1 MTKTAGSEVFHS
13 NISLNYRR
21 TDALAG
27 RKASYAQSKRRVLMG
42 STERVFSCILV
53 ACFLVSLAFA
63 QGSYRA
69 QLRGTVTDA
78 SGAVVRGATVT
89 ITDTGTNISSV
100 SHTDDKGEYYFT
112 GLRPSSYSVKA
123 ELKGFRTTERTG
135 VVLAVDQEASLNFT
149 LSPASVS
156 ENVVVTTTAPLLDTE
171 NATLGTDITSEYV
184 HEIPLMNR
192 DFFGLTFLAAG
203 VTEVAGSGTQDNYP
217 SGTNFTSNGQRN
229 ATAEIRLD
237 GALISAPEQGE
248 GGNSNVYYEPLVEG
262 MQEMKVQ
269 NNSFSAEFGNNGGTV
284 VNMVMKSG
292 TDVFHGSGWYFLQRP
307 GVDARDFFNPAPN
320 PKPDSKRDQGGF
332 SLGGPI
338 RKNRTFFFVDF
349 EKVSSSSASSGLVT
363 VPTTA
368 ERLGDFSGLTNPIY
382 DPKQPLVPCPPPA
395 TPGTMCRPPVQN
407 GGIIPVGERDP
418 IGMAVLNLYPQPT
431 NSNEFGNYNYTTVT
445 QAPDYQFDIKIDHQI
460 NDKNRIN
467 GRYSRGW
474 SNYTTPLTLGDS
486 FDNDGIASGV
496 TVAQNGSFEYTWTVN
511 PRIIWTNH
519 AAIDRVHELSL
530 PGIPTISGFNASL
543 PTGTQGLPPVFEQAN
558 GIDEM
563 PTFMMQGNLPWNNL
577 YDQCCIYTKFGH
589 TLVSYSSQ
597 LVISRGSHLIK
608 VGGEQRIF
616 YNNFWQPN
624 NPTGLLTFTDNVT
637 SPNPNSDT
645 TQICNGSCNNPNN
658 IQTITTGNPL
668 ASLAFGY
675 GDNINASSQL
685 IVTPSVANR
694 SLETG
699 FYIQDDWKVNSKLTV
714 NLGLRYEW
722 SSPYTSRNNQLE
734 FSNFTADSGV
744 NINLTSLPAAAQA
757 AGAMSAQATMQSIP
771 GLNLPT
777 TQELYGTTQFATSS
791 MRTIPTYRK
800 DVGPRLGFAYAF
812 DSKTVVRG
820 GVGIYF
826 GMSPATNF
834 QYPGSAFRKTANLF
848 FTNDDFA
855 TQSATLENPFPGGF
869 TGPQG
874 TQYGQFANWG
884 YQNPNDL
891 GTTAA
896 RDADIYQWNLGVQ
909 RELPSQIVL
918 GVDYVANR
926 STHLPWSGTN
936 NRAFIPSSLLAQVA
950 TAVTP
955 TDATCQ
961 TDSCVS
967 NFLQT
972 LVGNPFY
979 SMFNTPCTSTPS
991 NPCFNEVNSNY
1002 GESSL
1007 PLSYLLNKYPQF
1019 AGDFEGLMLESA
1031 NSWYN
1036 AMQIRFQK
1044 RTTHHVSF
1052 EGSYTISKET
1062 DYSSAGRNN
1071 WVGALG
1077 LGLPQQLDN
1086 LSAEHSIG
1094 ASDAPQRL
1102 AAAVVVDLPFG
1113 RKQWIGGNMNRAVDA
1128 VVGGW
1133 SIATLITQ
1141 QSGQPMAIGMA
1152 NARLANGSQ
1161 RPDVVCSQL
1170 KSGTSMHDV
1179 ALNWEANSTAIS
1191 NNLPPVNTFLNANC
1205 FADPGDQIPGN
1216 APRYFSGLRVD
1227 GIHNADL
1234 NLYKSFVPKEGMR
1247 LEVRAEVFNFTNH
1260 PRFGQPNSAV
1270 GSGPAGGSDANPF
1283 FGTISGDALG
1293 ETPRFFQFGLRFEF

>member
-1 MTKTAGSEVFHS
+1 MRPS
-13 NISLNYRR
+13 
-21 TDALAG
+21 G
-27 RKASYAQSKRRVLMG
+27 RLL
-42 STERVFSCILV
+42 FCILV
-53 ACFLVSLAFA
+53 ACMCGSLATFAGA

-69 QLRGTVTDA
+69 QLRGTVSDA
-78 SGAVVRGATVT
+78 SGAVVRGVTVT
-89 ITDTGTNISSV
+89 ITDVGTNIASV
-100 SHTDDKGEYYFT
+100 SRTDEKGEYYFT
-112 GLRPSSYSVKA
+112 GLRPSTYSVKA
-123 ELKGFRTTERTG
+123 ELKGFRAEEKTG
-135 VVLAVDQEASLNFT
+135 VVLAVDQQASLNFM

-156 ENVVVTTTAPLLDTE
+156 EKMEVTAIAPLMDTD
-171 NATLGTDITSEYV
+171 NATLGTDITHEYIN
-184 HEIPLMNR
+184 EIPLLGR
-192 DFFGLTFLAAG
+192 DYFGLTFLAAG
-203 VTEVAGSGTQDNYP
+203 VTEVAGSGTSDNYP

-229 ATAEIRLD
+229 ATAEIRMD

-248 GGNSNVYYEPLVEG
+248 GGNTNVYYEPLVDSV
-262 MQEMKVQ
+262 QEFKVE

-284 VNMVMKSG
+284 VNMVLKSG
-292 TDVFHGSGWYFLQRP
+292 TNAFHGTGWYFLQRP
-307 GVDARDFFNPAPN
+307 QMDARDFFNPKYVVGDPTPN
-320 PKPDSKRDQGGF
+320 AKPDTKRDQGGF

-338 RKNRTFFFVDF
+338 KKNRTFFFVDF
-349 EKVSSSSASSGLVT
+349 EKVRNLSASSGVAT
-363 VPTTA
+363 VPTA
-368 ERLGDFSGLTNPIY
+368 QERMGDFSGLTNIIY
-382 DPKQPLVPCPPPA
+382 DPKQPLIPCSPPTNP
-395 TPGTMCRPPVQN
+395 PTMCRPPVAN

-418 IGMAVLNLYPQPT
+418 IGMAVLNLFPQPT
-431 NSNEFGNYNYTTVT
+431 NPNEFYNYNYTTL
-445 QAPDYQFDIKIDHQI
+445 ANGPDYQFDIKLDHQI
-460 NDKNRIN
+460 NDKNRVS

-474 SNYTTPLTLGDS
+474 SNYTTPLTLGDG

-496 TVAQNGSFEYTWTVN
+496 TLAQNGSFEYAWTVN
-511 PRIIWTNH
+511 PRIILTSH
-519 AAIDRVHELSL
+519 AAVDRVHELSL
-530 PGIPTISGFNASL
+530 PGIPTISSFNASL
-543 PTGTQGLPPVFEQAN
+543 PAGTQGLPAVFEQAN
-558 GIDEM
+558 GLDQM
-563 PTFMMQGNLPWNNL
+563 PTFNMQGNLPWNNL

-608 VGGEQRIF
+608 IGGEQRIF

-624 NPTGLLTFTDNVT
+624 NPTGNLTFTDEVT
-637 SPNPNSDT
+637 SPT
-645 TQICNGSCNNPNN
+645 PNN
-658 IQTITTGNPL
+658 DYDASGNTSGNPL

-685 IVTPSVANR
+685 LVTPSVANR

-744 NINLTSLPAAAQA
+744 GINFTTLPPGASAQ
-757 AGAMSAQATMQSIP
+757 GAMSAQATMQSIP

-777 TQELYGTTQFATSS
+777 TEELYGTTQFATSS
-791 MRTIPTYRK
+791 MRTVPTYRK
-800 DVGPRLGFAYAF
+800 DIGPRVGFAYAF
-812 DSKTVVRG
+812 DAKTVVRG

-848 FTNDDFA
+848 FTNNDFVCGDGSPA
-855 TQSATLENPFPGGF
+855 CPNTASLENPFPGGF

-874 TQYGQFANWG
+874 RQYGQLANWG

-891 GTTAA
+891 GNTAA
-896 RDADIYQWNLGVQ
+896 RDADIYQWNLGMQ
-909 RELPSQIVL
+909 REMPGEIVI

-936 NRAFIPSSLLAQVA
+936 NRDYIPSSLLAQISQ
-950 TAVTP
+950 AVHYDNDVTQGNGIGNC
-955 TDATCQ
+955 DLNN
-961 TDSCVS
+961 CVT
-967 NFLQT
+967 NFLNT
-972 LVGNPFY
+972 IVGNPFY
-979 SMFNTPCTSTPS
+979 SMFNTPCTPTPS

-1002 GESSL
+1002 NQSVL
-1007 PLSYLLNKYPQF
+1007 PLSTLLTKYPQF

-1036 AMQIRFQK
+1036 ALQIRFQK

-1077 LGLPQQLDN
+1077 LGQPQQLDN

-1102 AAAVVVDLPFG
+1102 AGAVVVDLPFG
-1113 RKQWIGGNMNRAVDA
+1113 RNQWIGGNMNRGVDA

-1133 SIATLITQ
+1133 SVATLITQ
-1141 QSGQPMAIGMA
+1141 QSGQPMAIGL
-1152 NARLANGSQ
+1152 NNPLLANGSQ
-1161 RPDVVCSQL
+1161 RPDTVCSQL

-1179 ALNWEANSTAIS
+1179 ALNWQANAAAVGNS
-1191 NNLPPVNTFLNANC
+1191 LPPVATFFNANC
-1205 FADPGDQIPGN
+1205 FADPGDNIPGN
-1216 APRYFSGLRVD
+1216 ARRYFSGLRVD

-1247 LEVRAEVFNFTNH
+1247 VEVRAEIFNFTNH

-1270 GSGPAGGSDANPF
+1270 GSGPAGSSITNLTNPA
-1283 FGTISGDALG
+1283 FGIITGDAPGQL
-1293 ETPRFFQFGLRFEF
+1293 PRYFQFGVRFEF

>member
-1 MTKTAGSEVFHS
+1 MRPT
-13 NISLNYRR
+13 
-21 TDALAG
+21 G
-27 RKASYAQSKRRVLMG
+27 RLFVSF
-42 STERVFSCILV
+42 TLV
-53 ACFLVSLAFA
+53 ACFCASLATFVAA

-69 QLRGTVTDA
+69 QLRGTVSDA
-78 SGAVVRGATVT
+78 TGAVVHNATVT
-89 ITDTGTNISSV
+89 ITDMGTNIANV
-100 SHTDDKGEYYFT
+100 SHTDDKGEYFFT
-112 GLRPSSYSVKA
+112 GLRPSTYAVKA

-149 LSPASVS
+149 LTPASVS
-156 ENVVVTTTAPLLDTE
+156 EKIEVTTTAPLLDTD
-171 NATLGTDITSEYV
+171 NATLGTDITHEYIN
-184 HEIPLMNR
+184 EIPLLGR
-192 DFFGLTFLAAG
+192 DYFGLTFLAAG
-203 VTEVAGSGTQDNYP
+203 VTEVAGSGTSDNYP

-248 GGNSNVYYEPLVEG
+248 GGNTNVYYEPLVDSV
-262 MQEMKVQ
+262 QEFKVQ

-284 VNMVMKSG
+284 VNMVLKGG
-292 TDVFHGSGWYFLQRP
+292 TNAFHGTGWYFLQRP
-307 GVDARDFFNPAPN
+307 QMDARDFFNPKYVVGDSTPN
-320 PKPDSKRDQGGF
+320 AKPDTKRDQGGF

-349 EKVSSSSASSGLVT
+349 EKVRNLSASSGVVT
-363 VPTTA
+363 VPTA
-368 ERLGDFSGLTNPIY
+368 QERLGDFSGLTNIIY
-382 DPKQPLVPCPPPA
+382 DPKQPLIPCTPPTNP
-395 TPGTMCRPPVQN
+395 PTMCRPPVAN

-418 IGMAVLNLYPQPT
+418 IGMAVLNSFPQPT
-431 NSNEFGNYNYTTVT
+431 NPNEFYNYNYTTL
-445 QAPDYQFDIKIDHQI
+445 ANGPDYQFDIKLDHQI
-460 NDKNRIN
+460 NDKNRVS

-474 SNYTTPLTLGDS
+474 SNYTTPLTLGDQ
-486 FDNDGIASGV
+486 FDNDGISSGV
-496 TVAQNGSFEYTWTVN
+496 TLAQNGSFEYAWTVN
-511 PRIIWTNH
+511 PRIIWTSH

-530 PGIPTISGFNASL
+530 PGIPTISSFNASL
-543 PTGTQGLPPVFEQAN
+543 PAGTQGLPAVFEQAN
-558 GIDEM
+558 GLDQM
-563 PTFMMQGNLPWNNL
+563 PTFNMQGNLPWNNL

-608 VGGEQRIF
+608 IGGEQRIF

-624 NPTGLLTFTDNVT
+624 NPTGNLTFTDEVT
-637 SPNPNSDT
+637 SPT
-645 TQICNGSCNNPNN
+645 PNN
-658 IQTITTGNPL
+658 DYDASGNTSGNPL

-685 IVTPSVANR
+685 LVTPSVANR

-744 NINLTSLPAAAQA
+744 GINFTSLPPGASAQ
-757 AGAMSAQATMQSIP
+757 GAMSAQATMQSIP

-791 MRTIPTYRK
+791 MRTVPTYRK
-800 DVGPRLGFAYAF
+800 DIGPRLGFAYAF

-820 GVGIYF
+820 GIGIYF

-848 FTNDDFA
+848 FTNDDFVCGDGNPA
-855 TQSATLENPFPGGF
+855 CPNTASLENPFPGGF

-874 TQYGQFANWG
+874 KEYGQLANWG

-891 GTTAA
+891 GNTAA
-896 RDADIYQWNLGVQ
+896 RDADIYQWNLGMQ
-909 RELPSQIVL
+909 RELPGEVVI

-936 NRAFIPSSLLAQVA
+936 NRDYIPSSLLAPISQ
-950 TAVTP
+950 AVHYDNDVTQGNGIGNC
-955 TDATCQ
+955 DLNN
-961 TDSCVS
+961 CVT
-967 NFLQT
+967 NFLNT
-972 LVGNPFY
+972 IVGNPFY
-979 SMFNTPCTSTPS
+979 SMFNTPCTPTAS

-1002 GESSL
+1002 NQSVL
-1007 PLSYLLNKYPQF
+1007 PLSTLLNKYPQF

-1036 AMQIRFQK
+1036 ALQIRFQK

-1077 LGLPQQLDN
+1077 LGQPQQLDN

-1102 AAAVVVDLPFG
+1102 AGAVVVDLPIG
-1113 RKQWIGGNMNRAVDA
+1113 RNQWIGGSMNRAVDA
-1128 VVGGW
+1128 VIGGW
-1133 SIATLITQ
+1133 SVATLITQ
-1141 QSGQPMAIGMA
+1141 QSGQPMAIGL
-1152 NARLANGSQ
+1152 NNPLLANGSQ
-1161 RPDVVCSQL
+1161 RPDTVCSQL

-1179 ALNWEANSTAIS
+1179 ALKWQANGAAVG
-1191 NNLPPVNTFLNANC
+1191 NNLPPVATFFNANC
-1205 FADPGDQIPGN
+1205 FADPGDNIPGN
-1216 APRYFSGLRVD
+1216 ARRYFSNLRVD

-1247 LEVRAEVFNFTNH
+1247 VEVRAEIFNFTNH

-1270 GSGPAGGSDANPF
+1270 GSGPAGSSITQLTNPA
-1283 FGTISGDALG
+1283 FGIITGDAPGQL
-1293 ETPRFFQFGLRFEF
+1293 PRYFQFGVRFEF

>member
-1 MTKTAGSEVFHS
+1 MRPT
-13 NISLNYRR
+13 
-21 TDALAG
+21 G
-27 RKASYAQSKRRVLMG
+27 RL
-42 STERVFSCILV
+42 FLSCILV
-53 ACFLVSLAFA
+53 ACFCGGLATLVGA

-69 QLRGTVTDA
+69 QLRGVVSDA
-78 SGAVVRGATVT
+78 SGAVVHNATVT

-100 SHTDDKGEYYFT
+100 SHTDDKGEYFFT
-112 GLRPSSYSVKA
+112 GLRPSTYSVKA

-149 LSPASVS
+149 LTPAGVS
-156 ENVVVTTTAPLLDTE
+156 ENIIVTTTAPLLDTD
-171 NATLGTDITSEYV
+171 NATLGTDITHEYIN
-184 HEIPLMNR
+184 EIPLMGR
-192 DFFGLTFLAAG
+192 DYFGLTFLAAG
-203 VTEVAGSGTQDNYP
+203 VTEVAGSGTGDNYP

-248 GGNSNVYYEPLVEG
+248 GGNTNVYYEPLVDSV
-262 MQEMKVQ
+262 QEFKVQ

-284 VNMVMKSG
+284 VNMVLKSG
-292 TDVFHGSGWYFLQRP
+292 TNAFHGTGWYFLQRP
-307 GVDARDFFNPAPN
+307 QMDARDFFNPKYFLGDPTPN
-320 PKPDSKRDQGGF
+320 SKPDSKRDQGGF

-349 EKVSSSSASSGLVT
+349 EKVRSLSAQSGVVT
-363 VPTTA
+363 VPTMA
-368 ERLGDFSGLTNPIY
+368 ERTGDFSGLTNIIY
-382 DPKQPLVPCPPPA
+382 DPKQPLIPCTPPT
-395 TPGTMCRPPVQN
+395 TPPTMCRPPVAN
-407 GGIIPVGERDP
+407 GGVIPVGERDP
-418 IGMAVLNLYPQPT
+418 IGMAVLNLYPKHS
-431 NSNEFGNYNYTTVT
+431 NSDEFNNYNYTTVAN
-445 QAPDYQFDIKIDHQI
+445 APDYQFDIKIDHQI

-474 SNYTTPLTLGDS
+474 SNYTTPLTLGDG

-496 TVAQNGSFEYTWTVN
+496 TVAQNGSFEYSWTVN
-511 PRIIWTNH
+511 PRIIWTSH
-519 AAIDRVHELSL
+519 AAVDRVHELSL
-530 PGIPTISGFNASL
+530 PGIPTISSFNASL
-543 PTGTQGLPPVFEQAN
+543 PAGVQGLPPVFQQAN

-563 PTFMMQGNLPWNNL
+563 PTFQMQGNLPWNNL

-608 VGGEQRIF
+608 LGGEQRIF

-624 NPTGLLTFTDNVT
+624 NPTGLLTFTDEVT
-637 SPNPNSDT
+637 SPTPNSDYDST
-645 TQICNGSCNNPNN
+645 GL
-658 IQTITTGNPL
+658 ITTGNPL

-744 NINLTSLPAAAQA
+744 GINFASLPATAP
-757 AGAMSAQATMQSIP
+757 AGTLSAQGLMQSIP

-777 TQELYGTTQFATSS
+777 TQELYGTTTFATPS
-791 MRTIPTYRK
+791 MRTVPTYRK
-800 DVGPRLGFAYAF
+800 DIGPRLGFAYAF
-812 DSKTVVRG
+812 DQKTVVRG
-820 GVGIYF
+820 GAGIYF

-848 FTNDDFA
+848 FTNNDFA

-874 TQYGQFANWG
+874 KQYGQLANWG

-891 GTTAA
+891 GNTAA

-909 RELPSQIVL
+909 RELPGEIVL
-918 GVDYVANR
+918 GVDYVAGR

-936 NRAFIPSSLLAQVA
+936 NRAYIPSSLLAQISQ
-950 TAVTP
+950 AVHYDNDVTQGNGIGNC
-955 TDATCQ
+955 DANN
-961 TDSCVS
+961 CVT
-967 NFLQT
+967 NFLNT

-1002 GESSL
+1002 GESTL
-1007 PLSYLLNKYPQF
+1007 PLSTLLTTYPQF

-1036 AMQIRFQK
+1036 ALQIRFQK

-1077 LGLPQQLDN
+1077 LGMPQQLDR

-1102 AAAVVVDLPFG
+1102 AGAVVIDLPIG
-1113 RKQWIGGNMNRAVDA
+1113 RNQWILGNMNRAVDA
-1128 VVGGW
+1128 VIGGW
-1133 SIATLITQ
+1133 SVATLLTQ
-1141 QSGQPMAIGMA
+1141 QSGQPMAIGL
-1152 NARLANGSQ
+1152 NNPLLANGSQ
-1161 RPDVVCSQL
+1161 RPNTVCSQL

-1179 ALNWEANSTAIS
+1179 ALQWQTNPAAI
-1191 NNLPPVNTFLNANC
+1191 NLGNPPVNTFFNANC
-1205 FADPGDQIPGN
+1205 FSDPGDNIPGN

-1234 NLYKSFVPKEGMR
+1234 NVYKSFVPKEDMR
-1247 LEVRAEVFNFTNH
+1247 VEVRAEIFNFTNH

-1270 GSGPAGGSDANPF
+1270 GSGPAGSSTQTNPF

-1293 ETPRFFQFGLRFEF
+1293 ETPRFFQFGVRFEF

>member
-1 MTKTAGSEVFHS
+1 MRVPRVECLPVRHRLLSTVLFSVVSILGSAL
-13 NISLNYRR
+13 SLW
-21 TDALAG
+21 G
-27 RKASYAQSKRRVLMG
+27 
-42 STERVFSCILV
+42 
-53 ACFLVSLAFA
+53 

-69 QLRGTVTDA
+69 QLRGVVSDA
-78 SGAVVRGATVT
+78 TGAVVANATVT
-89 ITDTGTNISSV
+89 IRDVGTDISNSA
-100 SHTDDKGEYYFT
+100 HTDDKGSYFFT
-112 GLRPSSYSVKA
+112 GLRPSTYAVKVEA
-123 ELKGFRTTERTG
+123 HGFRSAERTG
-135 VVLAVDQEASLNFT
+135 VVLAVDQESSLNFR
-149 LSPASVS
+149 LDIAGASTS
-156 ENVVVTTTAPLLDTE
+156 ISVTAAPPLLDTD
-171 NATLGTDITSEYV
+171 NATLGTDITHEYIN
-184 HEIPLMNR
+184 EIPLMGR
-192 DFFGLTFLAAG
+192 DYFGLTFLAAG
-203 VTEVAGSGTQDNYP
+203 VTEVAGSGTGDNYP
-217 SGTNFTSNGQRN
+217 AGTNFSSNGQRN

-248 GGNSNVYYEPLVEG
+248 GGNTNVYYEPLVDSV
-262 MQEMKVQ
+262 QEFKVQ

-284 VNMVMKSG
+284 VNMVLKSG
-292 TDVFHGSGWYFLQRP
+292 TNAFHGTGWYFLQRP
-307 GVDARDFFNPAPN
+307 GIDARDFFNPAPN

-338 RKNRTFFFVDF
+338 KKNKTFFFVDF
-349 EKVSSSSASSGLVT
+349 EKVKSSSAVSGLVT
-363 VPTTA
+363 VPTMA
-368 ERLGDFSGLTNPIY
+368 ERQGDFSGLTNPIY
-382 DPKQPLVPCPPPA
+382 DPKQPLVPCPAPA
-395 TPGTMCRPPVQN
+395 TPGTMCRPLVQD
-407 GGIIPVGERDP
+407 GGVIPVGERDP
-418 IGMAVLNLYPQPT
+418 IGMAVLNLYPKPS
-431 NSNEFGNYNYTTVT
+431 NSNEFGNYNYTTLA
-445 QAPDYQFDIKIDHQI
+445 QAPDYQFDIKLDHQI

-474 SNYTTPLTLGDS
+474 NNYTTPLTLGDS

-496 TVAQNGSFEYTWTVN
+496 TVAQNGSFEYSWTVN

-519 AAIDRVHELSL
+519 AAVDRVHELSL

-543 PTGTQGLPPVFEQAN
+543 PSGTQGLPSVFEQAN
-558 GIDEM
+558 GIDHM

-597 LVISRGSHLIK
+597 LVISKGSHLIK

-624 NPTGLLTFTDNVT
+624 NPTGLLTFTDDVT
-637 SPNPNSDT
+637 SPNPFSDT
-645 TQICNGSCNNPNN
+645 TQICNGPCSNPNN
-658 IQTITTGNPL
+658 IETITTGNPL
-668 ASLAFGY
+668 ASLALGY
-675 GDNINASSQL
+675 GDNLNATSQL
-685 IVTPSVANR
+685 LVTPSVANR
-694 SLETG
+694 SLEQG
-699 FYIQDDWKVNSKLTV
+699 FYIQDDWKVNSKLTL

-744 NINLTSLPAAAQA
+744 GINLASLPGTAP
-757 AGAMSAQATMQSIP
+757 AGTMSAQATMQSV
-771 GLNLPT
+771 GLNLPA
-777 TQELYGTTQFATSS
+777 TQELFGTTQFATSS
-791 MRTIPTYRK
+791 MRTVPTYRK
-800 DVGPRLGFAYAF
+800 DIGPRLGFAYAF

-820 GVGIYF
+820 GAGIYF

-848 FTNDDFA
+848 FTNNDFA
-855 TQSATLENPFPGGF
+855 TQSATLENPFPTGF

-874 TQYGQFANWG
+874 RQYGQFANWG

-909 RELPSQIVL
+909 RELPSEIEV
-918 GVDYVANR
+918 GADYVANR

-936 NRAFIPSSLLAQVA
+936 NRAFIPSSLVGQVA
-950 TAVTP
+950 AAVTP
-955 TDATCQ
+955 TDSTCQ

-967 NFLQT
+967 NFLETQ
-972 LVGNPFY
+972 VGNPFY
-979 SMFNTPCTSTPS
+979 NMFNTPCVSTPS

-1002 GESSL
+1002 GQSTL
-1007 PLSYLLNKYPQF
+1007 PLAYLLNKYPQF

-1036 AMQIRFQK
+1036 AMQFRFQK

-1071 WVGALG
+1071 WVGGLS

-1086 LSAEHSIG
+1086 LKAEHSIG

-1102 AAAVVVDLPFG
+1102 AAAVVVDLPVG
-1113 RKQWIGGNMNRAVDA
+1113 RKQWIGGDMNRAVDA
-1128 VVGGW
+1128 VIGGW
-1133 SIATLITQ
+1133 SVATMITQ
-1141 QSGQPMAIGMA
+1141 QSGQPMAIGMS
-1152 NARLANGSQ
+1152 NARLANGTQ
-1161 RPDVVCSQL
+1161 RPEVLCPKL

-1191 NNLPPVNTFLNANC
+1191 NGLPPVNSFFNANC

-1247 LEVRAEVFNFTNH
+1247 LEVRAEMFNFTNH

-1270 GSGPAGGSDANPF
+1270 GGAEGGNPF
-1283 FGTISGDALG
+1283 FGTISGAAVG
-1293 ETPRFFQFGLRFEF
+1293 ETPRFFQFGVRFEF

>member
-1 MTKTAGSEVFHS
+1 MRPT
-13 NISLNYRR
+13 
-21 TDALAG
+21 G
-27 RKASYAQSKRRVLMG
+27 RL
-42 STERVFSCILV
+42 FLSCILV
-53 ACFLVSLAFA
+53 ACFCGGLATLVGA

-69 QLRGTVTDA
+69 QLRGVVSDA
-78 SGAVVRGATVT
+78 SGAVVHNSTVT

-100 SHTDDKGEYYFT
+100 SHTDDKGEYFFT
-112 GLRPSSYSVKA
+112 GLRPSTYSVKA

-149 LSPASVS
+149 LTPAGVS
-156 ENVVVTTTAPLLDTE
+156 ENIIVTTTAPLLDTD
-171 NATLGTDITSEYV
+171 NATLGTDITHEYIN
-184 HEIPLMNR
+184 EIPLMGR
-192 DFFGLTFLAAG
+192 DYFGLTFLAAG
-203 VTEVAGSGTQDNYP
+203 VTEVAGSGTGDNYP

-248 GGNSNVYYEPLVEG
+248 GGNTNVYYEPLVDSV
-262 MQEMKVQ
+262 QEFKVQ

-284 VNMVMKSG
+284 VNMVLKSG
-292 TDVFHGSGWYFLQRP
+292 TNAFHGTGWYFLQRP
-307 GVDARDFFNPAPN
+307 QMDARDFFNPKYFLGDPTPN
-320 PKPDSKRDQGGF
+320 SKPDSKRDQGGF

-349 EKVSSSSASSGLVT
+349 EKVRSLSAQSGVVT
-363 VPTTA
+363 VPTMA
-368 ERLGDFSGLTNPIY
+368 ERTGDFSGLTNIIY
-382 DPKQPLVPCPPPA
+382 DPKQPLIPCTPPT
-395 TPGTMCRPPVQN
+395 TPPTMCRPPVAN
-407 GGIIPVGERDP
+407 GGVIPVGERDP
-418 IGMAVLNLYPQPT
+418 IGMAVLNLYPKPS
-431 NSNEFGNYNYTTVT
+431 NSDEFNNYNYTTVAN
-445 QAPDYQFDIKIDHQI
+445 APDYQFDIKIDHQI

-474 SNYTTPLTLGDS
+474 SNYTTPLTLGDG

-496 TVAQNGSFEYTWTVN
+496 TVAQNGSFEYSWTVN
-511 PRIIWTNH
+511 PRIIWTSH
-519 AAIDRVHELSL
+519 AAVDRVHELSL
-530 PGIPTISGFNASL
+530 PGIPTISSFNASL
-543 PTGTQGLPPVFEQAN
+543 PAGVQGLPPVFQQAN

-563 PTFMMQGNLPWNNL
+563 PTFQMQGNLPWNNL

-608 VGGEQRIF
+608 LGGEQRIF

-624 NPTGLLTFTDNVT
+624 NPTGLLTFTDEVT
-637 SPNPNSDT
+637 SPTPNSDYDST
-645 TQICNGSCNNPNN
+645 GL
-658 IQTITTGNPL
+658 ITTGNPL

-744 NINLTSLPAAAQA
+744 GINFASLPATAP
-757 AGAMSAQATMQSIP
+757 AGTLSAQGLMQSIP

-777 TQELYGTTQFATSS
+777 TQELYGTTTFATPS
-791 MRTIPTYRK
+791 MRTVPTYRK
-800 DVGPRLGFAYAF
+800 DIGPRLGFAYAF
-812 DSKTVVRG
+812 DQKTVVRG
-820 GVGIYF
+820 GAGIYF

-848 FTNDDFA
+848 FTNNDFA

-874 TQYGQFANWG
+874 KQYGQLANWG

-891 GTTAA
+891 GNTAA

-909 RELPSQIVL
+909 RELPGEIVL
-918 GVDYVANR
+918 GVDYVAGR

-936 NRAFIPSSLLAQVA
+936 NRAYIPSSLLAQISQ
-950 TAVTP
+950 AVHYDNDVTQGNGIGNC
-955 TDATCQ
+955 DANN
-961 TDSCVS
+961 CVT
-967 NFLQT
+967 NFLNT

-1002 GESSL
+1002 GESTL
-1007 PLSYLLNKYPQF
+1007 PLSTLLTTYPQF

-1036 AMQIRFQK
+1036 ALQIRFQK

-1077 LGLPQQLDN
+1077 LGMPQQLDR

-1102 AAAVVVDLPFG
+1102 AGAVVIDLPIG
-1113 RKQWIGGNMNRAVDA
+1113 RNQWILGNMNRAVDA
-1128 VVGGW
+1128 VIGGW
-1133 SIATLITQ
+1133 SVATLLTQ
-1141 QSGQPMAIGMA
+1141 QSGQPMAIGL
-1152 NARLANGSQ
+1152 NNPLLANGSQ
-1161 RPDVVCSQL
+1161 RPNTVCSQL

-1179 ALNWEANSTAIS
+1179 ALQWQTNPAAI
-1191 NNLPPVNTFLNANC
+1191 NLGNPPVNTFFNANC
-1205 FADPGDQIPGN
+1205 FSDPGDNIPGN

-1234 NLYKSFVPKEGMR
+1234 NVYKSFVPKEDMR
-1247 LEVRAEVFNFTNH
+1247 VEVRAEIFNFTNH

-1270 GSGPAGGSDANPF
+1270 GSGPAGSSTQTNPF

-1293 ETPRFFQFGLRFEF
+1293 ETPRFFQFGVRFEF